1 MTAPVQRPCTCDA
14 PAGPH
19 QLACARVWGAEAVT
33 PLDYARGAYLA
44 AVARQVDAEIAEALH
59 DRRDYSPEAEARHEA
74 LSLARSAAIADF
86 DAAALALREAIRA
99 AGGRP

>member
-1 MTAPVQRPCTCDA
+1 MTASAQHPCTCDA
-14 PAGPH
+14 PAGQHRPPCH
-19 QLACARVWGAEAVT
+19 RAYAEAPT

-74 LSLARSAAIADF
+74 LSRACSAAIADF
-86 DAAALALREAIRA
+86 DAAALALRDAIRA

>member
-1 MTAPVQRPCTCDA
+1 MT
-14 PAGPH
+14 PAITT
-19 QLACARVWGAEAVT
+19 ARA
-33 PLDYARGAYLA
+33 AYLD

-74 LSLARSAAIADF
+74 LSRAATLADRQREAAS
-86 DAAALALREAIRA
+86 LALGEAIRA